1 MVYGCPQKYLFGLLE
16 TQYLHLARERV
27 NARTSRIHG
36 TQLIE
41 KSALFARLPKVQ
53 PSLTFPDFYFY
64 FSIKQNVFLAQ
75 FDKNRKRTLIYLTK
89 FILRKSYQHSLN
101 ILF

>member
-1 MVYGCPQKYLFGLLE
+1 MGGVICSQNSVNVVYGCPQKYLFGLLE

-41 KSALFARLPKVQ
+41 KSASFARFPKVQ
-53 PSLTFPDFYFY
+53 ASLTFLKLCNMRMRMY
-64 FSIKQNVFLAQ
+64 I
-75 FDKNRKRTLIYLTK
+75 I
-89 FILRKSYQHSLN
+89 
-101 ILF
+101 